1 LKPVSA
7 RFGRRQTRH
16 QDHFTMTHVRRGFT
30 LIELLVVIAIIA
42 VLIALLLPAVQ
53 AAREAARRTQC
64 VNNLKQMGLALHNY
78 HDAVLAFPPGY
89 IAAMPIVDFE
99 TDVSPGWS
107 WASMILPQLD
117 QSPLYSSI
125 NVWLP
130 VAAPANTTAI
140 VTSLSVFLCP
150 SDQIP
155 SRTFAVTDGF
165 ANTVATVAA
174 TSYADSTGSDAAD
187 VAIGLNNDG
196 LGNGLFSRNS
206 SIRIAAIT
214 DGTSQTVML
223 LERAWG
229 DAEGTWTG
237 AIAGGY
243 IMRGPLNPCPAASSL
258 ATYLAPCLVQ
268 AHCHMLNS
276 NSDSDSGLD
285 DPSSFHPGGANIVFA
300 DGSVHFL
307 RSITNDLGTY
317 PNGATRYTPSSL
329 IFQALGTCAGGE
341 VVSSDSY

>member
-1 LKPVSA
+1 MNH
-7 RFGRRQTRH
+7 RRG
-16 QDHFTMTHVRRGFT
+16 GFT

-64 VNNLKQMGLALHNY
+64 INNLKQMALALHNY
-78 HDAVLAFPPGY
+78 HDAMSVFPPGY
-89 IAAMPIVDFE
+89 IAASPYIDGE
-99 TDVSPGWS
+99 TDTAPGWS

-117 QSPLYSSI
+117 QSPLYASI

-130 VAAPANTTAI
+130 VQAPANTTAV
-140 VTSLSVFLCP
+140 VTTLSVFLCP

-155 SRTFAVTDGF
+155 GSTYAVTDGF
-165 ANTVATVAA
+165 GNTVATVAPS
-174 TSYADSTGSDAAD
+174 SYADCTGSDAAD
-187 VAIGLNNDG
+187 VATGLNSDG
-196 LGNGLFSRNS
+196 LGNGVFYRNS
-206 SIRIAAIT
+206 SIRVGAII

-229 DAEGTWTG
+229 DSEGTWTG
-237 AIAGGY
+237 AIVGGY
-243 IMRGPLNPCPAASSL
+243 ILRGPLNPCPGSAD

-268 AHCHMLNS
+268 AHCHMINT
-276 NSDSDSGLD
+276 NADSDSGLD
-285 DPSSFHPGGANIVFA
+285 DPSSFHPGGANILFS

-329 IFQALGTCAGGE
+329 IFQALGTRAGGE
-341 VVSSDSY
+341 VASSDSY